1 MNPTNPSINPQFSG
15 VQFENIKETKT
26 DSGATQFSGQVKLGS
41 RTIDVTVL
49 VSEEKLAALGDKLGK
64 VVEKT
69 ALKTA
74 QAFVLADISHKDVE
88 KVTLKGEKLSIFQK
102 GLAEHTVTDLKQLA
116 EGASK
121 QTNLTKE
128 TADLV
133 NYCVKDIFNFPHVQP
148 PPAKVEKK
156 EVKKE
161 EEVAE
166 EFPDEVTDEDDL
178 ASVISGNPDYLD
190 DLEGLLNDSLEG
202 MASEQLLEAKFEPEK
217 EEQPPVAQERRA
229 PPPRPPRPELN
240 VTPASAEEAQKP
252 EVKARPEKPEPPS
265 KAGRPQ
271 LPSRRNEPPPVPPRD
286 ELPVE
291 VANSSET
298 ENTHETASAEKKEDL
313 QVKDNPAEEAPAE
326 PEEEELEAVAS
337 ERAPAPP
344 PPPPPPPTQ
353 TAATHPRI
361 PPPPSRPPPSPT
373 QNASPPESAAT
384 PLSSPNANQDL
395 LAEIRGGKSLKKVEA
410 NTINKVQDETQLT
423 EKEKMTLSMQKA
435 MEARRAHMNMDNRE
449 EEEDDGA
456 FDDEFKDKIP

>member
-102 GLAEHTVTDLKQLA
+102 GLAEHKVTDLKQLA

-133 NYCVKDIFNFPHVQP
+133 NYCVKDIFNFPQAPAEPVKTEKAKAKEEVEEEEIHEDERMDVDEASDFNELVLPEEIDYLESQLNEELEGSASEVKQQP
-148 PPAKVEKK
+148 
-156 EVKKE
+156 VKKE
-161 EEVAE
+161 
-166 EFPDEVTDEDDL
+166 
-178 ASVISGNPDYLD
+178 
-190 DLEGLLNDSLEG
+190 
-202 MASEQLLEAKFEPEK
+202 
-217 EEQPPVAQERRA
+217 
-229 PPPRPPRPELN
+229 PPPRPPRPDLN
-240 VTPASAEEAQKP
+240 RPAAKAEEAP
-252 EVKARPEKPEPPS
+252 SAESSEPEKQAPPLQSSRPRRPLTPEEN
-265 KAGRPQ
+265 G
-271 LPSRRNEPPPVPPRD
+271 PPPVPPPRD
-286 ELPVE
+286 EELPVE
-291 VANSSET
+291 IVSSREPA
-298 ENTHETASAEKKEDL
+298 ETAPDASFEEVEEPDSQVSDQPAAE
-313 QVKDNPAEEAPAE
+313 AAAE
-326 PEEEELEAVAS
+326 PEEELLDAVAS
-337 ERAPAPP
+337 EKTPAP

-353 TAATHPRI
+353 TAATPPRI

-373 QNASPPESAAT
+373 KNASQPESAST
-384 PLSSPNANQDL
+384 PVSSPNANQDL
-395 LAEIRGGKSLKKVEA
+395 LAEIRGGKSLKKSR
-410 NTINKVQDETQLT
+410 NRY
-423 EKEKMTLSMQKA
+423 EK
-435 MEARRAHMNMDNRE
+435 
-449 EEEDDGA
+449 
-456 FDDEFKDKIP
+456 

>member
-102 GLAEHTVTDLKQLA
+102 GLAEHKVTDLKQLA

-133 NYCVKDIFNFPHVQP
+133 NYCVKDIFNFPQTPAEPVKTEKAKAKEEVEEEEIHEDERMDVDEASDFNELVLPEEIDYLESQLNEELEGSASEVKQQP
-148 PPAKVEKK
+148 
-156 EVKKE
+156 VKKE
-161 EEVAE
+161 
-166 EFPDEVTDEDDL
+166 
-178 ASVISGNPDYLD
+178 
-190 DLEGLLNDSLEG
+190 
-202 MASEQLLEAKFEPEK
+202 
-217 EEQPPVAQERRA
+217 
-229 PPPRPPRPELN
+229 PPPRPPRPDLN
-240 VTPASAEEAQKP
+240 RPAAKAEEAP
-252 EVKARPEKPEPPS
+252 SAESSEPEKQAPPLQSSRPRRPLTPEEN
-265 KAGRPQ
+265 G
-271 LPSRRNEPPPVPPRD
+271 PPPVPPPRD
-286 ELPVE
+286 EELPVE
-291 VANSSET
+291 IVSSREPA
-298 ENTHETASAEKKEDL
+298 ETAPDASFEEVEEPDSQVSDQPAAE
-313 QVKDNPAEEAPAE
+313 AAAE
-326 PEEEELEAVAS
+326 PEEELLDAVAS
-337 ERAPAPP
+337 EKTPAP

-353 TAATHPRI
+353 TAATPPRI

-373 QNASPPESAAT
+373 KNASQPESAST
-384 PLSSPNANQDL
+384 PVSSPNANQDL
-395 LAEIRGGKSLKKVEA
+395 LAEIRGGKSLKKVE
-410 NTINKVQDETQLT
+410 TDTKNKEKDETQLT

-435 MEARRAHMNMDNRE
+435 MDARRNAMNLNADAE
-449 EEEDDGA
+449 DETEGASEDDW
-456 FDDEFKDKIP
+456 KDK